1 MAVTTLADI
10 LKTGVKLTPMM
21 EQYTSLKKNHM
32 DDIMFFRMGDFYEV
46 FFEDAERCSKILN
59 IAMTHRGKIGG
70 IPIPMAGMPHHAASA
85 YIDRI
90 TAHGLKVAVCEQVQ
104 DPKDAV
110 GIVKRAIIQV
120 VSPGMP
126 YDIERTESH
135 EHRYMASAHK
145 ENNSYFL
152 TALDFTTGEF
162 FGQKF
167 STLEDFLEGLR
178 LVNPSEFI
186 TYMGQWEDVPL
197 MESLLNVMGTL
208 KTRLSDDYFNPK
220 VSNLYTEKLIP
231 GHKRDKII
239 KLNQEV
245 LSPIG
250 ALAFYVCSTQQ
261 LDDFFHIRPFKMI
274 NNEDKLRVTLPTLT
288 GLEILPKTRET
299 YKDSLLG
306 FFDKTKTALG
316 SRALKKQFIA
326 PTRNKDIIT
335 QRQDLIKFL
344 LNDTEKLESI
354 REELS
359 EVRDLERILAKT
371 GTNRATAGD
380 LLNIS
385 ASFRAYERLNALI
398 GKKKFQVWEELAKKE
413 SEALLEL
420 TTTVEKT
427 INDEIGAT
435 LDKGNLIKK
444 GSNKKR
450 DRLAKLSKNAHEE
463 MAEMEERYR
472 KETGIPKLKIK
483 YNNVAGYFIEISK
496 THTSKVPKHFDRRQ
510 TLVNCE
516 RYTTVELDAFEK
528 EMLSA
533 KEKLERL
540 EREIF
545 KGIVSEVNDK
555 SGIIQKLADLLAMV
569 DVFQSFSWMALQ
581 ENLSCPV
588 IHEDKKIV
596 KLESAWHPL
605 IKSVLSEKF
614 VPHNLLLDKDCFFGL
629 ITGPNMAGKTT
640 VMREVAIVQLLAQMG
655 SFVPALGAELG
666 ICDHLFS
673 RLGASDDILKGQS
686 TFMVEMA
693 ETAEIIRH
701 ATDRS
706 LIILDEVGRG
716 TSTYDGL
723 SIAWSLCEHFLA
735 ETKAITLF
743 ATHYHELIDLADKQ
757 EAAKNLTVETQNNNG
772 DVQFLY
778 NLVEKAASQSFGI
791 YVAKMAG
798 LPKKVLLRSQELLM
812 QLENAEKTEIS
823 FSEPTESTEQEQKK
837 GSQLSMFPEEA
848 IVVIPEHLKKID
860 GELQEMDIMNMTPL
874 EAMKKLHDLQKV
886 TAEASLH

>member
-1 MAVTTLADI
+1 MAHTTLAEI
-10 LKTGVKLTPMM
+10 LKLDIKLTPMM
-21 EQYTSLKKNHM
+21 EQYAALKKDHM

-46 FFEDAERCSKILN
+46 FFEDAKRCSEILN

-90 TAHGLKVAVCEQVQ
+90 TEHGLKVAVCEQIQ

-110 GIVKRAIIQV
+110 GIVKRAIVQV

-126 YDIERTESH
+126 YDLERTQGH
-135 EHRYMASAHK
+135 EHRFMSAAYE
-145 ENNSYFL
+145 ENGFYFL

-162 FGQKF
+162 FGQKLK
-167 STLEDFLEGLR
+167 SAEDFLEALR
-178 LVNPSEFI
+178 LVGPSEFI
-186 TYMGQWEDVPL
+186 THMGQFEDLKPL
-197 MESLLNVMGTL
+197 DQLLEAMGTL
-208 KTRLSDDYFNPK
+208 KTRLSEDYFNPK
-220 VSNLYTEKLIP
+220 VSHLYTEKLIP
-231 GHKRDKII
+231 GHKRDKIL

-250 ALAFYVCSTQQ
+250 ALSFYVCSTQQ
-261 LDDFFHIRPFKMI
+261 LDDFFHIRPFKMR
-274 NNEDKLRVTLPTLT
+274 NDEDRLKVTLPTLV
-288 GLEILPKTRET
+288 GLEILPKSRET

-306 FFDKTKTALG
+306 YFNKTKSALG
-316 SRALKKQFIA
+316 SRALRKQFMTPVRSKEVIQ
-326 PTRNKDIIT
+326 N
-335 QRQDLIKFL
+335 RQSLIKFL
-344 LNDTEKLESI
+344 LQDIETLESI
-354 REELS
+354 REELTG
-359 EVRDLERILAKT
+359 VRDLERILAKT

-380 LLNIS
+380 LLNIAS
-385 ASFRAYERLNALI
+385 SFRAYQKLDVLLGKGKFKVWADLN
-398 GKKKFQVWEELAKKE
+398 KKQT
-413 SEALLEL
+413 LLLEEL
-420 TTTVEKT
+420 TTNIEKT

-444 GSNKKR
+444 GANKKR
-450 DRLAKLSKNAHEE
+450 DRLSKLSQNAHDE
-463 MAEMEERYR
+463 MNEMEERYR
-472 KETGIPKLKIK
+472 AETGIPKLRIK

-496 THTSKVPKHFDRRQ
+496 THSNKVPKTFERRQ
-510 TLVNCE
+510 TLVNSE
-516 RYTTVELDAFEK
+516 RYTTPELDAFEK

-545 KGIVSEVNDK
+545 KDLVSQINASSDE
-555 SGIIQKLADLLAMV
+555 IQKMADLVALV
-569 DVFQSFSWMALQ
+569 DVFQSFTWMALQ

-588 IHEDKKIV
+588 VHEKKKII
-596 KLESAWHPL
+596 KLKGAWHPL

-614 VPHNLLLDKDCFFGL
+614 VPHNLELTKDCFFGL

-640 VMREVAIVQLLAQMG
+640 VMREVAIIQLLAQMG
-655 SFVPALGAELG
+655 SFVPAESAELG
-666 ICDHLFS
+666 LCDHLFS

-701 ATDRS
+701 ATENS

-723 SIAWSLCEHFLA
+723 SIAWSLCEHFLS

-743 ATHYHELIDLADKQ
+743 ATHYHELIDLADK
-757 EAAKNLTVETQNNNG
+757 EAFAKNLTVETQNNNG
-772 DVQFLY
+772 NVQFLY

-798 LPKKVLLRSQELLM
+798 LPQKVLLRSQELLM
-812 QLENAEKTEIS
+812 QLESGSDNQIDL
-823 FSEPTESTEQEQKK
+823 EPKK
-837 GSQLSMFPEEA
+837 GSQLSMFPSEEQ
-848 IVVIPEHLKKID
+848 VVIPEHLKKID
-860 GELQEMDIMNMTPL
+860 GELQELDIMNMTPL
-874 EAMKKLHDLQKV
+874 EAMKKLHDLQLV
-886 TAEASLH
+886 AENQVH

>member
-1 MAVTTLADI
+1 MAVTTLTELLSAD
-10 LKTGVKLTPMM
+10 VKLTPMM

-32 DDIMFFRMGDFYEV
+32 EDIVFFRMGDFYEV
-46 FFEDAERCSKILN
+46 FFEDAEKCSKILN
-59 IAMTHRGKIGG
+59 IAMTHRGKVGG
-70 IPIPMAGMPHHAASA
+70 VPIPMAGIPHHAASA

-90 TAHGLKVAVCEQVQ
+90 TEAGLKVAVCEQIQ

-110 GIVKRAIIQV
+110 GIVKRAIVQV

-126 YDIERTESH
+126 YDIERTGAA
-135 EHRYMASAHK
+135 EHRYMAVAHFAGGT
-145 ENNSYFL
+145 YFL

-167 STLEDFLEGLR
+167 QTAEDFLEGLR
-178 LVNPSEFI
+178 LVHPSEFI
-186 TYMGQWEDVPL
+186 TYMGQWEETPEV
-197 MESLLNVMGTL
+197 EKLLEVMGTL

-220 VSNLYTEKLIP
+220 VSNIYTEKLIP
-231 GHKRDKII
+231 GHKRDKIL
-239 KLNQEV
+239 KLNPEV
-245 LSPIG
+245 LAPIG
-250 ALAFYVCSTQQ
+250 ALAYYVCSTQQ
-261 LDDFFHIRPFKMI
+261 LDDFFHIRPFQLR
-274 NNEDKLRVTLPTLT
+274 NDENKLRVTLPTLV
-288 GLEILPKTRET
+288 GLEILPKSRET
-299 YKDSLLG
+299 YKDSVLG
-306 FFDKTKTALG
+306 FFDKTKTAIG
-316 SRALKKQFIA
+316 SRSLKKQFIS
-326 PTRNKDIIT
+326 PSRSKETIL
-335 QRQDLIKFL
+335 QRQNLIKFL
-344 LNDTEKLESI
+344 LKDTEKLEAI
-354 REELS
+354 REDLS

-380 LLNIS
+380 LLNIA
-385 ASFRAYERLNALI
+385 ASYRAYEKLSTLI
-398 GKKKFQVWEELAKKE
+398 GKNKFKVWKELTKKE
-413 SEALLEL
+413 QDSLEGL
-420 TTTVEKT
+420 TAAIEKT
-427 INDEIGAT
+427 INDEIGAA
-435 LDKGNLIKK
+435 LEKGNLIKK
-444 GSNKKR
+444 GASKKR

-463 MAEMEERYR
+463 MVEMEERYR
-472 KETGIPKLKIK
+472 EETGIPKLKIK
-483 YNNVAGYFIEISK
+483 HNNVAGYFIEISK
-496 THTSKVPKHFDRRQ
+496 THTDKVPKSFNRRQ
-510 TLVNCE
+510 TLVNSE
-516 RYTTVELDAFEK
+516 RYTTPELDAFEK

-545 KGIVSEVNDK
+545 KTLVSDINEN
-555 SGIIQKLADLLAMV
+555 SGLIQNLSDLLSLI
-569 DVFQSFSWMALQ
+569 DVFQSFTWMALQ

-588 IHEDKKIV
+588 MYEDKKIV
-596 KLESAWHPL
+596 NLNSAWHPL

-614 VPHNLLLDKDCFFGL
+614 VPHNILLNEDCFFGL

-640 VMREVAIVQLLAQMG
+640 VMREVAIVQLLAQLG
-655 SFVPALGAELG
+655 SFVPAKSAELG
-666 ICDHLFS
+666 LCDHLFS

-743 ATHYHELIDLADKQ
+743 ATHYHELIDLADK
-757 EAAKNLTVETQNNNG
+757 EEFSKNLTVETLNNNG

-812 QLENAEKTEIS
+812 QLESDDKSEIDTEVK
-823 FSEPTESTEQEQKK
+823 KK
-837 GSQLSMFPEEA
+837 GSQLDMFPMEEK
-848 IVVIPEHLKKID
+848 IVIPDHLKKID
-860 GELQEMDIMNMTPL
+860 SELQDIDIMNMTPI
-874 EAMKKLHDLQKV
+874 EAMKKLHDLQQ
-886 TAEASLH
+886 TSIDSLH